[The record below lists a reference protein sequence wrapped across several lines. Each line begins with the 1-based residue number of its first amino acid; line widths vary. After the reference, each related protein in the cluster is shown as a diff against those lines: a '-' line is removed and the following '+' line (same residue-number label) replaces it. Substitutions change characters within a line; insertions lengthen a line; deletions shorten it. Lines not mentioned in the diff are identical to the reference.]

1 MIITTPDSEV
11 RDPSSFVLNQV
22 EVKEVKAWTP
32 VLVTG
37 VNASVWVELA
47 ELELPSPKLP
57 LPGF

>member
-37 VNASVWVELA
+37 VNVSVWVELA